1 MRIMA
6 LIELIFTLP
15 KNDRNLTF
23 EKIGQVVC
31 LPKEN
36 VEVLVI

>member
-6 LIELIFTLP
+6 LIELIFQLP

-23 EKIGQVVC
+23 DQIAAATGTHK
-31 LPKEN
+31 L
-36 VEVLVI
+36 

>member
-1 MRIMA
+1 MA